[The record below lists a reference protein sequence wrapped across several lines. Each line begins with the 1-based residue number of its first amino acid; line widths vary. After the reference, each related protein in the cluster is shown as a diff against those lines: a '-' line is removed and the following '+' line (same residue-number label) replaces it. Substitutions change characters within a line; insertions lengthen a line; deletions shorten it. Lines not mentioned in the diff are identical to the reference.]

1 MGITAT
7 IAPQAGNLS
16 FFPHLSF
23 KNSNFHGSL
32 PNKLAY
38 WASWKLPALD

>member
-1 MGITAT
+1 MGMTGT
-7 IAPQAGNLS
+7 IAPQVGNLS
-16 FFPHLSF
+16 LLPHLSF

-38 WASWKLPALD
+38 GASWKMPALD